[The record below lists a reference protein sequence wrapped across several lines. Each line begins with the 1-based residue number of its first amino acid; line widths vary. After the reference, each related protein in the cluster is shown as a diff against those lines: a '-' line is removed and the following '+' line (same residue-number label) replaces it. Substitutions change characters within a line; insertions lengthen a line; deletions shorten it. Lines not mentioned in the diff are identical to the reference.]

1 MQGGS
6 LFGDL
11 DLDLLQIEVDGVGL
25 QLDRVKTQLDL
36 NCFWISTF
44 CLNTLEVESLTLDIS
59 ASDSEQASANP
70 VFFQSPFAVQIDKLV
85 LGAAAIDWPGGS
97 WRQALM
103 NAELKLSAS
112 ELVIASVDI
121 SAPVLQVDASERDD
135 SKYTGFDPSKIFIP
149 LDVSVSQLKLMRPR
163 LEIGDVE
170 LSLDSVASSGRWQ
183 GL

>member
-1 MQGGS
+1 MLPLALTMVIALPFSATGTRLLIAWVNDSGLLRVEYAGGS

-85 LGAAAIDWPGGS
+85 LGAAAIDWPGGR
-97 WRQALM
+97 WRSTSGI
-103 NAELKLSAS
+103 E
-112 ELVIASVDI
+112 
-121 SAPVLQVDASERDD
+121 
-135 SKYTGFDPSKIFIP
+135 T
-149 LDVSVSQLKLMRPR
+149 
-163 LEIGDVE
+163 LEIR
-170 LSLDSVASSGRWQ
+170 AT
-183 GL
+183 